1 VTLQVTI
8 VPKTEDIKPQIS
20 QISQMTETKEFGVIR
35 CKNASGTKMSLVET
49 VFSSPLICEICGI
62 CGFKF

>member
-1 VTLQVTI
+1 MTLQVTI

-20 QISQMTETKEFGVIR
+20 QMTETKEFGVVR
-35 CKNASGTKMSLVET
+35 RKNASGTKMSLVET